1 MDRKENRHLQLIIK
15 GNQPLLLNDPQ
26 KVWLIESGSIAL
38 FAVKIKDGIP
48 DGSRR
53 YLFSLETGEALFGM
67 AANLELE
74 GHPYSLLATSVETAI
89 VRQLNWEA
97 GEQGSR
103 GDGENIRSTIN
114 DQLSTIKPLIT
125 LVQNWIKHFAIFPD
139 VVPPSTH
146 LDPSTVQTL
155 ATLQSHLAHLHG
167 NFSRYL
173 ERREQ
178 EENAQKIARFQA
190 RERLDRQVTAEA
202 IGELASLIK
211 PQPQSSFPQDN
222 PLLIV
227 AGSVG
232 RAMGI
237 TIHPPAPIKD
247 LNQLKD
253 PIEAHREADLFELA
267 RASGIRIRRVTL
279 RDSWWQKDCGP
290 LIAYTREGNR
300 PVALLLTARG
310 KYELFDPTLKIRTPV
325 NSRKA
330 ELLDSVAYMFYRSL
344 PDKSLKTLE
353 LLQFALK
360 GRRRELLALLWT
372 GIVATLL
379 GMIVPQA
386 TAILI
391 DHAIPNSERKL
402 LLQIGL
408 GLLAASLGSAIF
420 QLAQGFA
427 IVRWQTLSESTS
439 QAAIWDRLLNQR
451 ISFFRQYTTG
461 DLQAR
466 VSAITQ
472 IRRLLNGSVMR
483 IIFTSFFSLL
493 NLGLLFFYNAQLA
506 LVALAVVLI
515 AIIVTTLASIL
526 TRQRLRP
533 LQQQKGEIF
542 GLTVQLIDGVSKLR
556 VAGAENRAF
565 AHWTKEYTQQMHLV
579 RSAQLI
585 ADRINAVNTV
595 LPTVSRILIFSLA
608 AGAIAQSQSELS
620 TGTFLAF
627 NTAFGTLLAGLTNLS
642 NTLIETLEVGVLW
655 ERVQP
660 ILEAQPER
668 NLSQASPGKLVGQ
681 VKLERVSFRY
691 RPQGSPI
698 LEQITLEAQAGEF
711 IALVG
716 PSGSGKSTII
726 RLLLGFETPE
736 EGTIYYDGQDL
747 AELDISAVRRQLG
760 VVLQNSRLLSASI
773 FENISSGA
781 LLTLDEAW
789 EAARMAGLASE
800 IEAMPMGMHT
810 IISEGATNISG
821 GQRQRLLIARALA
834 LKPRI
839 LIFDEATSALDNRT
853 QAIVSESIE
862 QLQVTRIAIAH
873 RLSTIRNADRIYVIE
888 AGRVVQQGSF
898 EELASAEGLF
908 ARIMSRQMT

>member
-1 MDRKENRHLQLIIK
+1 MDRTENQHLQLIIK
-15 GNQPLLLNDPQ
+15 GNQPLLLDDPQ

-48 DGSRR
+48 DGFRH

-89 VRQLNWEA
+89 VRQLNWGA

-103 GDGENIRSTIN
+103 GDGENIRSTIHH
-114 DQLSTIKPLIT
+114 QLSTIKPPIT

-146 LDPSTVQTL
+146 LDPSTVQTG

-190 RERLDRQVTAEA
+190 RERLARQVTAEA

-211 PQPQSSFPQDN
+211 PQPQESFPQDN
-222 PLLIV
+222 PLLIA
-227 AGSVG
+227 AGAVG

-237 TIHPPAPIKD
+237 VIYPPAPPED
-247 LNQLKD
+247 FNQLQA
-253 PIEAHREADLFELA
+253 PIEAIA
-267 RASGIRIRRVTL
+267 RASGVRVRRVTL
-279 RDSWWQKDCGP
+279 RDYWWKKDCGP
-290 LIAYTREGNR
+290 LLAYTREENR
-300 PVALLLTARG
+300 PVALLLTKRG
-310 KYELFDPTLKIRTPV
+310 KYQLFDPALKTRTPV
-325 NSRKA
+325 NSGNA
-330 ELLDSVAYMFYRSL
+330 QLLDSVAYMFYRSL
-344 PDKSLKTLE
+344 PDKSLQALD

-360 GRRRELLALLWT
+360 GRRRELLTLVWT
-372 GIVATLL
+372 GIAATLL
-379 GMIVPQA
+379 GMVVPQA

-391 DHAIPNSERKL
+391 DHAIPNSEQKL
-402 LLQIGL
+402 LLQVGL

-472 IRRLLNGSVMR
+472 IRRQINSSVMR
-483 IIFTSFFSLL
+483 TIFTSFFSLL
-493 NLGLLFFYNAQLA
+493 NLALLFFYNAQLA
-506 LVALAVVLI
+506 LVALAVILV
-515 AIIVTTLASIL
+515 AMFVTTVVSII
-526 TRQRLRP
+526 TRQKLRP
-533 LQQQKGEIF
+533 LQQRKGEIF

-556 VAGAENRAF
+556 VAGAQNRAF
-565 AHWTKEYTQQMHLV
+565 AHWAKEYTQQMHLV
-579 RSAQLI
+579 RSVQLI
-585 ADRINAVNTV
+585 ADRVNAFNTV
-595 LPTVSRILIFSLA
+595 LPTVSRIFIFILA
-608 AGAIAQSQSELS
+608 ASAIAQSRSELS

-642 NTLIETLEVGVLW
+642 NTLLEVLEVGVLW

-668 NLSQASPGKLVGQ
+668 NLSQASPGKLLGQ

-691 RPQGSPI
+691 RPHGALT

-736 EGTIYYDGQDL
+736 SGTIYYDGQDL

-789 EAARMAGLASE
+789 SAARMAGLAPE

-810 IISEGATNISG
+810 IISEGGTNISG

-853 QAIVSESIE
+853 QAIVSQSIE

-873 RLSTIRNADRIYVIE
+873 RLSTIRHADRIYVIE
-888 AGRVVQQGSF
+888 AGRIVQQGSF

-908 ARIMSRQMT
+908 ARIMARQMT

>member
-1 MDRKENRHLQLIIK
+1 MLLNGQTENQHLQLIIK
-15 GNQPLLLNDPQ
+15 GNQPLLLDDPQ

-38 FAVKIKDGIP
+38 FAVKIKNGVP
-48 DGSRR
+48 DGPRR
-53 YLFSLETGEALFGM
+53 YLFSLETGEVLFCI
-67 AANLELE
+67 ACNLE
-74 GHPYSLLATSVETAI
+74 GNPYSLLAVSVETAI
-89 VRQLNWEA
+89 VRQLRWGD
-97 GEQGSR
+97 GETWRR
-103 GDGENIRSTIN
+103 GDGEQGKNKKPSTIHH
-114 DQLSTIKPLIT
+114 QLSTINTAIAHVHK
-125 LVQNWIKHFAIFPD
+125 WIEHFVIFPD
-139 VVPPSTH
+139 VVPPALTLELST
-146 LDPSTVQTL
+146 LQTWD
-155 ATLQSHLAHLHG
+155 TLQSHLAHLHG
-167 NFSRYL
+167 NFCRYL
-173 ERREQ
+173 NQREQ
-178 EENAQKIARFQA
+178 EESAQKIAQFQA
-190 RERLDRQVTAEA
+190 RELLNQQVTAKA
-202 IGELASLIK
+202 IGALASLIK
-211 PQPQSSFPQDN
+211 PQPQESFPQDN
-222 PLLIV
+222 PLLIA
-227 AGSVG
+227 AGAVG

-237 TIHPPAPIKD
+237 TIHPPASSED
-247 LNQLKD
+247 LNQLQD
-253 PIEAHREADLFELA
+253 PIFEIA
-267 RASGIRIRRVTL
+267 RASGVPVRRVTL
-279 RDSWWQKDCGP
+279 RDYWWKKDCGP
-290 LIAYTREGNR
+290 LLAYTREEKR
-300 PVALLLTARG
+300 PVALLPTARG
-310 KYELFDPTLKIRTPV
+310 KYELFDPAWKTCTPV
-325 NSRKA
+325 NSSKA
-330 ELLDSVAYMFYRSL
+330 QLLDSVAYMFYRSL
-344 PDKSLKTLE
+344 PDKSLKALD
-353 LLQFALK
+353 LLQFALQ

-372 GIVATLL
+372 GIAATIL
-379 GMIVPQA
+379 GMVVPQT

-391 DHAIPNSERKL
+391 DHAIPNSEQKL
-402 LLQIGL
+402 LLQLGL

-451 ISFFRQYTTG
+451 ISFFRQYATG

-483 IIFTSFFSLL
+483 ILFTSFFSLL

-506 LVALAVVLI
+506 LVALAVVLV
-515 AIIVTTLASIL
+515 AMLVTTVVSII
-526 TRQRLRP
+526 TRQKLRP
-533 LQQQKGEIF
+533 LQQRKGEIF

-556 VAGAENRAF
+556 VAGAQNRAF
-565 AHWTKEYTQQMHLV
+565 AHWTKKYTQQLHLV
-579 RSAQLI
+579 RTAQLI
-585 ADRINAVNTV
+585 ADRVNAFNTV

-608 AGAIAQSQSELS
+608 ASAIAQSAHALS

-627 NTAFGTLLAGLTNLS
+627 NTAFGTLLAGLSNFS
-642 NTLIETLEVGVLW
+642 NTLLEVLEVGILW

-668 NLSQASPGKLVGQ
+668 NLSQASPGRLSGQ

-691 RPQGSPI
+691 RLHGA
-698 LEQITLEAQAGEF
+698 LTLNQIAFEVQTGEF

-716 PSGSGKSTII
+716 PSGSGKSTIV

-773 FENISSGA
+773 FENISCGA

-789 EAARMAGLASE
+789 DAARMAGLASE

-810 IISEGATNISG
+810 IISEGGTNLSG

-853 QAIVSESIE
+853 QAIVSQSIE
-862 QLQVTRIAIAH
+862 QLQVTRIIIAH
-873 RLSTIRNADRIYVIE
+873 RLSTIRHADRIYVIE
-888 AGRVVQQGSF
+888 AGRIVQQGSF

-908 ARIMSRQMT
+908 ARIMARQMT

>member
-1 MDRKENRHLQLIIK
+1 MDRTKNQHLQLVIKIK
-15 GNQPLLLNDPQ
+15 GNQPLLLDDPQ

-38 FAVKIKDGIP
+38 FAVKIKGGIP

-89 VRQLNWEA
+89 VRQLNWET

-103 GDGENIRSTIN
+103 GDGENIRSTIHH
-114 DQLSTIKPLIT
+114 QLSTIKPPIT

-173 ERREQ
+173 DRREQ

-211 PQPQSSFPQDN
+211 PQPQESFPQEN
-222 PLLIV
+222 PLLIA
-227 AGSVG
+227 AGAVG
-232 RAMGI
+232 CAMGI
-237 TIHPPAPIKD
+237 TINSPAPPED
-247 LNQLKD
+247 FNQLQA
-253 PIEAHREADLFELA
+253 PIEAIA
-267 RASGIRIRRVTL
+267 RASGIRVRRVTL
-279 RDSWWQKDCGP
+279 RDYWWKKDCGP
-290 LIAYTREGNR
+290 LLAYSRKENR
-300 PVALLLTARG
+300 PVALLPTERG
-310 KYELFDPTLKIRTPV
+310 KYELFDPVLKTRTPV
-325 NSRKA
+325 NSSNA
-330 ELLDSVAYMFYRSL
+330 QLLDSVAYMFYRSL
-344 PDKSLKTLE
+344 PDKSLQTLD
-353 LLQFALK
+353 LLKFALQ
-360 GRRRELLALLWT
+360 GRRRELLTMLWT
-372 GIVATLL
+372 GITATLL
-379 GMIVPQA
+379 GMLVPQA

-391 DHAIPNSERKL
+391 DHAIPNSEQKL
-402 LLQIGL
+402 LLQVGL

-472 IRRLLNGSVMR
+472 IRRQINSSVMR
-483 IIFTSFFSLL
+483 TIFTSFFSLL
-493 NLGLLFFYNAQLA
+493 NLALLFFYNAQLA
-506 LVALAVVLI
+506 LVALAVILV
-515 AIIVTTLASIL
+515 AMFVTTVVSII
-526 TRQRLRP
+526 TRQKLRP
-533 LQQQKGEIF
+533 LQQRKGEIF

-556 VAGAENRAF
+556 VAGAQNRAF
-565 AHWTKEYTQQMHLV
+565 AHWAKEYTQQMHLV
-579 RSAQLI
+579 RSVQLI
-585 ADRINAVNTV
+585 ADRVNAFNTV
-595 LPTVSRILIFSLA
+595 LPTVSRIFIFTLA
-608 AGAIAQSQSELS
+608 ASAIAQSRSELS

-660 ILEAQPER
+660 ILKAQPEHH
-668 NLSQASPGKLVGQ
+668 LSQVSPGKLLGQ

-691 RPQGSPI
+691 RPHGA
-698 LEQITLEAQAGEF
+698 LTLDQITLEAQASEF

-789 EAARMAGLASE
+789 SAARMAGLAPE

-810 IISEGATNISG
+810 IISEGGTNISG

-853 QAIVSESIE
+853 QAIVSQSIE

-873 RLSTIRNADRIYVIE
+873 RLSTIRHADRIYVIE
-888 AGRVVQQGSF
+888 AGRIVQQGRF
-898 EELASAEGLF
+898 EELASVEGLF
-908 ARIMSRQMT
+908 ARIMARQMT